1 MFEQTL
7 TKRVSVIKV
16 SERKEGCTVVGHWG
30 AQGHAMGGS
39 ATGLGLG
46 RNLGRGPALEKSW
59 RFLMKLAVR
68 VPCGPAGPS

>member
-16 SERKEGCTVVGHWG
+16 SERKEGCTVVGHRG
-30 AQGHAMGGS
+30 AQGHATGDS
-39 ATGLGLG
+39 ATGRGLG
-46 RNLGRGPALEKSW
+46 RNLGRGPALENSW

-68 VPCGPAGPS
+68 VPHGPAGPS